1 MSPQSLRDRFNT
13 SKEELAKL
21 SLEFNSEAL
30 PLLEKLYNTS
40 FWILLNKGAAKKI
53 IKQTFYEAIENC
65 DITKNYA
72 DWKSWVQ
79 RIWMREILEFYSSKE
94 NDTKTIFDF
103 IDLSEVSL
111 DDVRKILNSSLIE
124 RELIKLLEKLPAVL
138 RIPMIMKEIHS
149 LNYEKIAEL
158 IDVPDGVIATRI
170 YRARKLLYLFMKGDI
185 NYEEQ
190 KRIGAQQ
197 SSSKLI
203 FELRQ
208 CALLVDDEL
217 SSEQKAAFS
226 KSATNSNL
234 FKAEIL
240 IQSEIKKYFR
250 NLSTDNPVIKRIKA
264 KIERKAIKRFGKP
277 NEPDH
282 SSSPS

>member
-1 MSPQSLRDRFNT
+1 MSPQSLKDRFNT

-21 SLEFNSEAL
+21 GLEFNSEAL

-40 FWILLNKGAAKKI
+40 FWILLNKRPVKKI
-53 IKQTFYEAIENC
+53 IKQTFFEAIENC

-72 DWKSWVQ
+72 DWKSWIY

-94 NDTKTIFDF
+94 NDTQTVFDF
-103 IDLSEVSL
+103 IDQAEVNLKDVGDFFTYIQSEG
-111 DDVRKILNSSLIE
+111 
-124 RELIKLLEKLPAVL
+124 ELIKSLEKLPAVL
-138 RIPMIMKEIHS
+138 RIPMIMKKIHS

-170 YRARKLLYLFMKGDI
+170 YRARKLLYLFMKGDF
-185 NYEEQ
+185 NYEKQE
-190 KRIGAQQ
+190 RIGAQQ
-197 SSSKLI
+197 SFSKLI

-250 NLSTDNPVIKRIKA
+250 NLSTDNPVITRIRT

-282 SSSPS
+282 SSNPS

>member
-21 SLEFNSEAL
+21 GLEFNSEAL

-72 DWKSWVQ
+72 DWESWVH

-111 DDVRKILNSSLIE
+111 DDVRNILNSSLIE

-149 LNYEKIAEL
+149 LNYENIAEL

-170 YRARKLLYLFMKGDI
+170 YRARKLLYLFMKGDF

-217 SSEQKAAFS
+217 
-226 KSATNSNL
+226 TNELKVTFGVLNRNND
-234 FKAEIL
+234 FYKAEIL
-240 IQSEIKKYFR
+240 IQSGVKKFFVD
-250 NLSTDNPVIKRIKA
+250 LSTDNSKIKRIKA

-282 SSSPS
+282 SLSPS

>member
-21 SLEFNSEAL
+21 GLEFNSEAL

-72 DWKSWVQ
+72 DWESWVH

-111 DDVRKILNSSLIE
+111 DDVRNILNSSLIE

-170 YRARKLLYLFMKGDI
+170 YRARKLLYLFMKGDF
-185 NYEEQ
+185 NYEKQE
-190 KRIGAQQ
+190 RIGAQQ

-217 SSEQKAAFS
+217 
-226 KSATNSNL
+226 TNELKVTFGVLTRDND
-234 FKAEIL
+234 FYNAEIL
-240 IQSEIKKYFR
+240 IQSGVKKFFVD
-250 NLSTDNPVIKRIKA
+250 LSTDNSKIKRIKA

-282 SSSPS
+282 SSNPS